1 MRWLKVLDHFEFKSK
16 AHKGAGFWSSSDS
29 DLHGKRG
36 RERETLERLVSEA
49 WDSDLV
55 YVWSE
60 FESNKKV
67 GLGGVGLVL
76 SSSIGVDVNIRR
88 SDDNER
94 KVEPFGWLGRD
105 EVNVG
110 VEKERRE
117 GRVGDLEP
125 S

>member
-1 MRWLKVLDHFEFKSK
+1 M
-16 AHKGAGFWSSSDS
+16 
-29 DLHGKRG
+29 
-36 RERETLERLVSEA
+36 
-49 WDSDLV
+49 
-55 YVWSE
+55 
-60 FESNKKV
+60 

-76 SSSIGVDVNIRR
+76 LSSIGVDVNIRR

-105 EVNVG
+105 DVIVG